1 MKINHSGILYIL
13 HFFLFIWNLLKHF
26 CTVTLCIK
34 LFAFTRLILMFHQS
48 NQQNISFFNKNLHSS
63 AQCLKKLASL
73 SKEWKL
79 KTFKTWGTFVSQ
91 VAWFHF
97 ICVCF
102 MRRCFISNFQ
112 TFTSTVFYSYFL
124 IIFKSCALNQAIEY
138 KYLYFICS

>member
-13 HFFLFIWNLLKHF
+13 QFFLFIWNLLKHF

-34 LFAFTRLILMFHQS
+34 LFAFTRLILMFHQLY
-48 NQQNISFFNKNLHSS
+48 QQNISFFNKNLHDLHSVLRS
-63 AQCLKKLASL
+63 
-73 SKEWKL
+73 
-79 KTFKTWGTFVSQ
+79 SQ
-91 VAWFHF
+91 VYQRNESLKLLKHEGHLFPELHDSIL

-112 TFTSTVFYSYFL
+112 TFTSTVFYSIFL

-138 KYLYFICS
+138 RYLYSICS